1 MALTMNDALG
11 TAVTV
16 GDTVK
21 VVGVIQS
28 LNPLDNRFNEL
39 VILVSHPITGVP
51 DIFIAPGG
59 NVLSPGAVRTI
70 SVPAALTVK
79 GS

>member
-39 VILVSHPITGVP
+39 VILLSHPIAGVP
-51 DIFIAPGG
+51 DVFIAPGG
-59 NVLSPGAVRTI
+59 NALSPGAVRTI